1 MKKWMDTHFS
11 NEDIQMAIKHMKTC
25 STSLIIREMQTKTT
39 KRRHLTWLEWLS
51 SKTLQTTN
59 AGGGGGKR
67 TLLHC
72 WWECKLM
79 EIP

>member
-59 AGGGGGKR
+59 TGGGGGKR